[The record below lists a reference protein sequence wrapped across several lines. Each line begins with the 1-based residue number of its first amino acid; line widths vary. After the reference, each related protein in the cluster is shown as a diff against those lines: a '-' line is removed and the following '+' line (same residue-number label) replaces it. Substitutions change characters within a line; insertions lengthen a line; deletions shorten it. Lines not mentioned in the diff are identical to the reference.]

1 MAFKGDSSMKL
12 NNIESV
18 EIYSTKTCPF
28 CVKAKDF
35 LEKNNIPYDEYIV
48 NVDVK
53 KEDIQARVDAMGLTN
68 IEIRTV
74 PQIFAAMGHDWV
86 YIGGY
91 TDLTKLT

>member
-1 MAFKGDSSMKL
+1 MTL

-28 CVKAKDF
+28 CIKAKEF
-35 LEKNNIPYDEYIV
+35 LEKNNKPYDEYIIGTDATKEQIQSRV
-48 NVDVK
+48 N
-53 KEDIQARVDAMGLTN
+53 AMGLN

-74 PQIFAAMGHDWV
+74 PQIFAKIESDWV

-91 TDLTKLT
+91 ADLVKLN